1 MLSTVDDQVCSLGW
15 SKSCK
20 VFNYIVLYVGD
31 DIYIIVINV
40 DSIEDKW
47 NIVIWDLAVLYPF
60 FELRLM
66 GVHEALKFD
75 VFVDAVA
82 NFTEVWGV
90 HLISF

>member
-47 NIVIWDLAVLYPF
+47 NIVIRDLAVLYPF

-82 NFTEVWGV
+82 NFTEV
-90 HLISF
+90 